1 MQSKF
6 YFVKF
11 KMSENKNQPSEY
23 WDTDPNRSAEY
34 IDDFNKIESQNH
46 GGYNTESYFE
56 QTAKTNKD

>member
-1 MQSKF
+1 
-6 YFVKF
+6 
-11 KMSENKNQPSEY
+11 MSENKNQPSEY